1 LNRPPHKPY
10 SQVAG
15 LLIILVRYD
24 EDVSEETPSV
34 DDPDYPLYTVGQ
46 ATEFLG
52 INPPTLR
59 RWEREG
65 LVSPHRTDG
74 GQRRYTRK
82 ELDQL
87 QEIAQLTDEGVTTA
101 GIRKVLELRQRID
114 QLEDQLAAQDAAE
127 PPDDAPER

>member
-1 LNRPPHKPY
+1 M
-10 SQVAG
+10 
-15 LLIILVRYD
+15 
-24 EDVSEETPSV
+24 SEETPSV

-52 INPPTLR
+52 VNPPTLR

-87 QEIAQLTDEGVTTA
+87 QEIAQLTDEGVTAA

>member
-1 LNRPPHKPY
+1 M
-10 SQVAG
+10 
-15 LLIILVRYD
+15 
-24 EDVSEETPSV
+24 SEEMPSV

-46 ATEFLG
+46 VTELLG
-52 INPPTLR
+52 VNPPTLR

-74 GQRRYTRK
+74 RQRRYTRR

-87 QEIAQLTDEGVTTA
+87 QEIAQLTDEGVTSA
-101 GIRKVLELRQRID
+101 GIRKVLELRQRIG
-114 QLEDQLAAQDAAE
+114 QLEDQLADRYAAE